1 MPYFIWVGNSMRVAD
16 GSTVEMNSVPV
27 DKRKELSRVIL
38 CATRPAQKPLANLP
52 QGVIYH
58 AVGDLPRASEL
69 DEWRRESHGTI
80 PSSYRRA
87 QNSFPRLTRPLPA

>member
-52 QGVIYH
+52 
-58 AVGDLPRASEL
+58 
-69 DEWRRESHGTI
+69 RRGI
-80 PSSYRRA
+80 
-87 QNSFPRLTRPLPA
+87 

>member
-38 CATRPAQKPLANLP
+38 CATRPDQKPLANLP
-52 QGVIYH
+52 
-58 AVGDLPRASEL
+58 
-69 DEWRRESHGTI
+69 RRGI
-80 PSSYRRA
+80 
-87 QNSFPRLTRPLPA
+87 